1 MDKLTDK
8 SQLQAWAIKHGN
20 YTLAPV
26 HQELMNWMT
35 KQFSVRAL
43 DFFCEV
49 KNTSKGTPQQRVHVI
64 LETVEEVKQMQAH
77 HADNAIIAE
86 QFLKYFKSAHL
97 TGTIADPLKSTD
109 LSFLTNPF
117 PKIIITYRPLKN
129 LTGKTRQEMLDDD
142 QRAIL
147 KTFESVWTMSQA
159 VVFYYTD
166 AQVKENLINGTSA
179 RIIEA
184 LGQVAE
190 KYGFEP
196 GTSYNYGFNRGSSYR
211 FDSKESFDRDYES
224 NWYYYWK

>member
-1 MDKLTDK
+1 
-8 SQLQAWAIKHGN
+8 
-20 YTLAPV
+20 
-26 HQELMNWMT
+26 
-35 KQFSVRAL
+35 
-43 DFFCEV
+43 
-49 KNTSKGTPQQRVHVI
+49 
-64 LETVEEVKQMQAH
+64 
-77 HADNAIIAE
+77 
-86 QFLKYFKSAHL
+86 
-97 TGTIADPLKSTD
+97 
-109 LSFLTNPF
+109 
-117 PKIIITYRPLKN
+117 
-129 LTGKTRQEMLDDD
+129 LDDD